1 MQCLQLE
8 IAAQLKFRLY
18 TKMELTKKTAPVVL
32 CPFRAELELILL

>member
-18 TKMELTKKTAPVVL
+18 TKMELTKKLLQSCCVL
-32 CPFRAELELILL
+32 LELN